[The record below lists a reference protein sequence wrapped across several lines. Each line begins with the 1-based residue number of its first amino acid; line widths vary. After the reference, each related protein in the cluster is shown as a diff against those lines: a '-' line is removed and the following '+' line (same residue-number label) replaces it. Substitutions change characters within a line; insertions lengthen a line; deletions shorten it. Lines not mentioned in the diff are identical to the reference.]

1 CPEAARRILP
11 QSSDE
16 KPVEWMDAV
25 SAGEKL
31 VEPAILRGCRKTPV
45 MTVGINP
52 NLSAYFGTL

>member
-1 CPEAARRILP
+1 MRKILP

-16 KPVEWMDAV
+16 KPVEWVDAV
-25 SAGEKL
+25 SAGKKF
-31 VEPAILRGCRKTPV
+31 VEPAILRGCRKAPV